1 MKSKKDKIEYIKDML
16 IITVLFLLAIF
27 LFFKVYV
34 YFSKAINIVL
44 GALFPFVLSFII
56 VYCLMPFIDLL
67 NYRFKIKRKIAMLI
81 VLTIFLFVFGY
92 VMLTLVPIIINQ
104 LSGFINYFV
113 ENQNMIQVKLS
124 EFLYSNNINIQEM
137 IMKSKDFIL
146 NNILGVLNFSVSF
159 LTGVFSLLFMT
170 PIFTIMLLFSF
181 DNIEKNIRNTL
192 IKLNKKEIL
201 PLIKSIDESI
211 GKYIK
216 VTMIDCLII
225 GVESYILFSYLKLPY
240 LQLFALIIGIGNLIP
255 FIGPFIGLI
264 PDLIYAMTKSWSLFL
279 TILIVITILQ
289 GIEANIVKPLLTSKS
304 VDIHPIT
311 TLITVL
317 IGGALLGIPGA
328 FLAIPVY
335 MTIKLSIQFLY
346 EKHEKIESD

>member
-1 MKSKKDKIEYIKDML
+1 
-16 IITVLFLLAIF
+16 
-27 LFFKVYV
+27 
-34 YFSKAINIVL
+34 
-44 GALFPFVLSFII
+44 
-56 VYCLMPFIDLL
+56 
-67 NYRFKIKRKIAMLI
+67 MLI

-264 PDLIYAMTKSWSLFL
+264 PVLIYAMTKSWSLFL